1 MPARTS
7 IEWAD
12 YSSNPLKFKLRG
24 KAQPINLCVPASPGC
39 ANCYAAAIQKRFHN
53 VDYAK
58 RVMDKA
64 KPVLVEKELQHILNF
79 KPKPPFKNGRD
90 RPAVFIG
97 DMTDLFG
104 PWVPF
109 DLLDKILA
117 ACMLRPD
124 VDWLFLTKHP
134 GRMREYFLMVQDD
147 DKDLQRFV
155 NAGADITDDYEGSAG
170 ALAQLDWPVPNVW
183 LGTSAENQD
192 QADKRVPELIATP
205 AAVRFVS
212 AEPLLDSVDLQAIPY
227 QPATG
232 SDDDDYSDCLGGIL
246 RNHERNAGLDW
257 VIVGG
262 ESGAGARECDMT
274 WIRSVVK
281 QCGDAQV
288 PVFVKQAGSK
298 PYSWTCAAG
307 ANCTHPDCSKRPWR
321 LKDPKGGD
329 PTEWSPDLRVRQMP
343 ENTVRPSKIPQDS
356 RAK

>member
-12 YSSNPLKFKLRG
+12 YSSNPLKFKLPG
-24 KAQPINLCVPASPGC
+24 KKQPINLCVPVSPGC

-90 RPAVFIG
+90 RAAVFIG

-109 DLLDKILA
+109 DLLDAILA
-117 ACMLRPD
+117 HCALRPD

-134 GRMREYFLMVQDD
+134 DLMRCYFEDGRY
-147 DKDLQRFV
+147 
-155 NAGADITDDYEGSAG
+155 DIQHAVEKIWFKNDGRTVKFA
-170 ALAQLDWPVPNVW
+170 WPLPHVW

-205 AAVRFVS
+205 AAVRFIS
-212 AEPLLDSVDLQAIPY
+212 YEPALGPLDLTLDGLVCLPCPACKD
-227 QPATG
+227 QPADTETNVVECPACDCTG
-232 SDDDDYSDCLGGIL
+232 VGDKWGI
-246 RNHERNAGLDW
+246 HW

-262 ESGAGARECDMT
+262 ESGAGARECDVE
-274 WIRSVVK
+274 WILSILK
-281 QCGDAQV
+281 QCRAADV
-288 PVFVKQAGSK
+288 PCFVKQAGGNPRDITGNRGPRS
-298 PYSWTCAAG
+298 PL
-307 ANCTHPDCSKRPWR
+307 R

-329 PTEWSPDLRVRQMP
+329 PSEWPEDLRVRQMP
-343 ENTVRPSKIPQDS
+343 GSPVRPSQIPPE
-356 RAK
+356 RTLR